1 MAALCHWTLITA
13 CEVGTIVIAILQ
25 MRTLRLKR

>member
-1 MAALCHWTLITA
+1 MAALCHWTLIA
-13 CEVGTIVIAILQ
+13 AYEGGTIVIAILQ